1 MNAEPMDTDMEEALE
16 ASPFGQFLFSQRDG
30 RTHTELSDAL
40 SKVSEAVL
48 ANGGTGTLTL
58 KVTVTQLGHE
68 NRLVVRDEVVMKAPK
83 PPRESS
89 IWFYNAGQRGQRGLS
104 RKDPNQRELELGV
117 IPMRPR
123 SGTAIATDR
132 SDSDGELPQSLN
144 PTMRPRVCTVIA
156 SDKTSA

>member
-1 MNAEPMDTDMEEALE
+1 MNDDITGIDTDSSEEGLE

-30 RTHTELSDAL
+30 RTHSELSDAL

-48 ANGGTGTLTL
+48 ANGGTGTITL

-68 NRLVVRDEVVMKAPK
+68 NRLVVRDDVVMKAPK

-89 IWFYNAGQRGQRGLS
+89 IWFYNASRRGLS
-104 RKDPNQRELELGV
+104 RRDPNQRELELGV

-123 SGTAIATDR
+123 LGTPIASDR
-132 SDSDGELPQSLN
+132 SDSDK
-144 PTMRPRVCTVIA
+144 A
-156 SDKTSA
+156 SA